1 MEGIR
6 MDERLKSHIEK
17 LFENA
22 PKTRKAFELKEELLV
37 NSEER
42 YQDLLAD
49 GVSPEDAC
57 KHVIS
62 SIGNVSALFQSLED
76 LSIESKK
83 NYEDR
88 SRKIAII
95 KTAAVGLYILS
106 IIIYFTFLMLGNY
119 VFRYSITVFG
129 YIITLLVATIP
140 TCMLVYVNNIYPKYK
155 KTEDTLVE
163 DFKEWKSD
171 SMKRKSVKNAVFWVI
186 WTFVILIY
194 FMVSFLTYAW
204 YATWIIFLAGACI
217 HAITELLFRLKELKQ

>member
-1 MEGIR
+1 

-22 PKTRKAFELKEELLV
+22 PKTRKAFELKEELLA

-42 YQDLLAD
+42 YQDLVAS

-62 SIGNVSALFQSLED
+62 SIGNVSELFQGLEEVTSD
-76 LSIESKK
+76 SRKE
-83 NYEDR
+83 YEDR
-88 SRKIAII
+88 TRKVAVV
-95 KTAAVGLYILS
+95 KTIAVGLYILS
-106 IIIYFTFLMLGNY
+106 GIILFASIFIGGLMGPGLVLML
-119 VFRYSITVFG
+119 
-129 YIITLLVATIP
+129 LLATIP
-140 TCMLVYVNNIYPKYK
+140 TCMLVYVNSMYPKYR

-163 DFKEWKSD
+163 EFKEWKSD
-171 SMKRKSVKNAVFWVI
+171 SMKNKSIKNAAIWVV

-194 FMVSFLTYAW
+194 FAVSFLTFAW

-217 HAITELLFRLKELKQ
+217 HAIVELLFRLKELKQ